1 MQWCC
6 FRGRGCDCAGL
17 VEEVLYCYCSVAIV
31 FGASSLRLWI
41 GGVIWR
47 SLMLPV
53 FNIQIA
59 PNITKYR
66 SFSIPSFSRLFFT
79 VAHALNPSYVSQPL
93 ALGPL
98 YPKL

>member
-41 GGVIWR
+41 DGVI
-47 SLMLPV
+47 
-53 FNIQIA
+53 
-59 PNITKYR
+59 
-66 SFSIPSFSRLFFT
+66 
-79 VAHALNPSYVSQPL
+79 
-93 ALGPL
+93 
-98 YPKL
+98 